1 MSIWSFSEGRVR
13 PLVTSSDEALVRFRQ
28 VDLVLMV
35 ACSVAALVCVG
46 PARWAPHSGR
56 NALLFLFFALGLPAM
71 RMLEARFPRQPLIAI
86 VADFWLLPVSALAH
100 GWLGPIVDWMNP
112 VVKDAQLIAVDQ
124 KLFGFQAAVALAH
137 VIPPWAND
145 VLMLCYYGHFM
156 WPLLLGIYLY
166 ARGRGATPGFDE
178 YLLGLGL
185 LLGFN
190 YAAYSLVPAVG
201 PRYFLIGAFDGPA
214 TQGWILTPLLESMM
228 RTPVYTRDCFPSGH
242 TGVMLVVL
250 FYAFRFARRFF
261 WVMLFPGMGLI
272 FATLAGRFHYAIDL
286 ICAVPLVMVVTG
298 LALALSRSAR
308 QRAVEQGARSVPA
321 DAIVRP

>member
-13 PLVTSSDEALVRFRQ
+13 PVASSEEALVRFRQ

-35 ACSVAALVCVG
+35 GCSVAALVCVG

-56 NALLFLFFALGLPAM
+56 NALFFLFFALGLPAV
-71 RMLEARFPRQPLIAI
+71 RMLEARFPRQHLLTIAG
-86 VADFWLLPVSALAH
+86 DFWLLPVSALAH
-100 GWLGPIVDWMNP
+100 GWLGPIVDWVNP
-112 VVKDAQLIAVDQ
+112 LVKDAQLVAVDQ
-124 KLFGFQAAVALAH
+124 RLFGFQTSVVLAH
-137 VIPPWAND
+137 AIPPWAND
-145 VLMLCYYGHFM
+145 VLLLCYYGHFI
-156 WPLLLGIYLY
+156 WPLLLGVYLY
-166 ARGRGATPGFDE
+166 ARGRGATPAFDE

-214 TQGWILTPLLESMM
+214 THGWVLTPLLESMM

-242 TGVMLVVL
+242 TGVALVVL

-286 ICAVPLVMVVTG
+286 VCAVPLVLVVTG
-298 LALALSRSAR
+298 LALGLSRAAR
-308 QRAVEQGARSVPA
+308 QRAVEQGARSVPV